1 MINKIIHE
9 YIKVFNIKDAYI
21 LKQLMH
27 LVDFNKV
34 LDRIA
39 DRKDVVTL
47 HNQEGKIINVF
58 FYERN

>member
-1 MINKIIHE
+1 MINKIINE
-9 YIKVFNIKDAYI
+9 YIRVFNIKDAHI
-21 LKQLMH
+21 LTQLMH

-39 DRKDVVTL
+39 EKKDVVTL
-47 HNQEGKIINVF
+47 HNQEGKIVNVF

>member
-1 MINKIIHE
+1 MINKIINE
-9 YIKVFNIKDAYI
+9 YIKAFNIKDAHI

-39 DRKDVVTL
+39 EKKDVVLL
-47 HNQEGKIINVF
+47 HNKEGETINVF